1 MEDEEAQIVQA
12 TDAANEEDTV
22 SAGELLQ
29 SMREAAGQEVE
40 CIASALKIS
49 PAQLR
54 ALEANNFG
62 EDSEL
67 YFARALAARICRQL
81 DCDPA
86 EVLAKMPLDTASII
100 SSSPARIPRRPQMQP
115 TPIAKRSRMSLWVGM
130 IVAVFVLAAAAI
142 FALPWL
148 QQRISNTPDATADAT
163 SDNPADAAANMAAL
177 SNAGVQAP
185 QEGTLAISASGK
197 TWIKISTPEPE
208 NKTIYEGQLAKGQTH
223 TLTLTQ
229 YPVALVVGNSKNTK
243 ILHNEQAVDLSK
255 SDKKGVARLELD
267 FAPNP
272 EAETEAD
279 TQSKTT
285 TEAEAKK
292 TNKP

>member
-86 EVLAKMPLDTASII
+86 EVLAKMPLDTNNRITASQHTTK
-100 SSSPARIPRRPQMQP
+100 RPQMHP

-130 IVAVFVLAAAAI
+130 IVAVLVLAAAAI